1 MIQIEAMIETL
12 KRQRNEALDGVAL
25 LNGQISVL
33 RAEIEALKAQ
43 IDGESNG

>member
-12 KRQRNEALDGVAL
+12 KHQRNEALDGVAL
-25 LNGQISVL
+25 LNGQIAVL

-43 IDGESNG
+43 IDEQA